1 MTREEIKE
9 SVSMQE
15 ILQHCGI
22 LLQTGQGSSRA
33 LSIKATGHLP

>member
-15 ILQHCGI
+15 ILQHCGMPAPNAH
-22 LLQTGQGSSRA
+22 GW
-33 LSIKATGHLP
+33 